1 VSGTSGSGGTS
12 GSSGVSGVNAT
23 ICSNIREYGS
33 NSAFNCTQSQTLNGC
48 GSINTLVLGYQSY
61 VTDGFSGPYCTVN
74 SAILGGQSNQLSC
87 TVNSFI
93 GGGYNNVIEGGVG
106 NAIVGGESNYVG
118 STIFSI
124 QNSAIGGGQGNYIG
138 GNASAIPGGY
148 YNAVYGSCA
157 YSSGWYTTAYGGET
171 AVYNLDKWN
180 NYFAIE
186 HPDPTKKNTMRL
198 VHAAVESPSAGEN
211 IYRYQVTTQNC
222 QATLQLPDYY
232 KFLNNNDYVS
242 VTPSDNLGK
251 AYGIMDSSQT
261 KIDIFSN
268 EDGKFDV
275 IIIGTRKDKD
285 ATQLWKGAER
295 FTSQFPF

>member
-1 VSGTSGSGGTS
+1 MTC
-12 GSSGVSGVNAT
+12 SS
-23 ICSNIREYGS
+23 
-33 NSAFNCTQSQTLNGC
+33 
-48 GSINTLVLGYQSY
+48 
-61 VTDGFSGPYCTVN
+61 N
-74 SAILGGQSNQLSC
+74 SAILGGQG
-87 TVNSFI
+87 NSVLYSTNVFI
-93 GGGYNNVIEGGVG
+93 GGGYNNSIYQGC
-106 NAIVGGESNYVG
+106 NSAIVGGESN
-118 STIFSI
+118 SI
-124 QNSAIGGGQGNYIG
+124 GNSGYTYSNGIGGGTSNYISG
-138 GNASAIPGGY
+138 SYNAIPGGY
-148 YNAVYGSCA
+148 YSSIYGDCA
-157 YSSGWYTTAYGGET
+157 YASGWYTTAYTGET

-222 QATLQLPDYY
+222 QATLELPDYY

-251 AYGIMDSSQT
+251 AYGVMDSCQT

-275 IIIGTRKDKD
+275 LIIGTRKDKD
-285 ATQLWKGAER
+285 ATQIWRGAER